1 VTCNPTDFYFHDDS
15 GRTSL
20 IVLDPEPTGLA
31 PRVFSQSTGDGKYS
45 AGFALDNAWS
55 RVIED
60 RICDALDGLASA

>member
-1 VTCNPTDFYFHDDS
+1 MTHGPTDFYFHDHS

-31 PRVFSQSTGDGKYS
+31 PRVFPASHTDGKYS

-60 RICDALDGLASA
+60 RICDALDGLAEA